1 VRNLSLPP
9 YQPHETSLAIKD
21 EGQCDMCACGQPL
34 DQLMERELDRGDDV
48 EAFDELGIRD
58 SRRDA
63 DDAGRNGRKGR
74 GRAPV
79 IKS

>member
-1 VRNLSLPP
+1 
-9 YQPHETSLAIKD
+9 
-21 EGQCDMCACGQPL
+21 MCACGQPL

-58 SRRDA
+58 STRDA

-74 GRAPV
+74 GRAPA